1 MHNDWCARGGSRGY
15 VTAAPLVWRIGRK
28 DSDWLLQVPQGFE
41 FESSVPQALRWI
53 WSPDDPQYLLSAAIH
68 DFLLET
74 GHRKDFA
81 DSQWF
86 EAALSVG
93 APRIKTEIART
104 GMRFRRF
111 GQWAFGSLKGNR
123 ASKA

>member
-1 MHNDWCARGGSRGY
+1 MQRPDWCVPGQKRAYRTTQP
-15 VTAAPLVWRIGRK
+15 VVWRIGHPQ
-28 DSDWLLQVPQGFE
+28 SNWLLEVPLGFE
-41 FESSVPQALRWI
+41 FESSVPKALRLI
-53 WSPDDPQYLLSAAIH
+53 WSPDDPQYLLSAAVH

-111 GQWAFGSLKGNR
+111 GQWAFGSLKGQ
-123 ASKA
+123 